1 MAFFA
6 HFMVFTE
13 LNKTHLKVVK
23 FEILKLQT
31 SSKLCFS
38 SFIVQL
44 FQQEKM

>member
-6 HFMVFTE
+6 HFVVFTE

-31 SSKLCFS
+31 SSKLCVS